1 MTTLYI
7 SRYSFR
13 ESNVTV
19 FESKGYNDSNIL
31 PVDLPYLQ
39 TIELGSGAIQGI
51 YDASCSL
58 TMSSII
64 LNNHYFRIDLPSLTA
79 ISSQGF
85 SFHFPRFVHMSGNA
99 MYCFSF
105 RYS

>member
-7 SRYSFR
+7 SRYSFC
-13 ESNVTV
+13 ESVVTV
-19 FESKGYNDSNIL
+19 FESKGYNDNYIL
-31 PVDLPYLQ
+31 PIDLPYLQ
-39 TIELGSGAIQGI
+39 TIELGVSALMGKS
-51 YDASCSL
+51 YASCSL

-85 SFHFPRFVHMSGNA
+85 SFYYPRIVYMSGNA